1 MKSKSLF
8 PTHKPMFMLPLPQGP
23 KHFYKCLT
31 VVVVIGLHVFV
42 VWMLS
47 HLIEPYTFQATPKVD
62 ALKVSFVSLA
72 PAKKPSHEKTESQP
86 EKSVTP
92 QSTLNSSVSSVPEKS
107 KNSPTNVQTLNVQT
121 LASKTA
127 SKEVVQNNL
136 NNKQQAQP
144 KTTLNNLVSSQAV
157 QPTERRAAHN
167 DKKLSSTDLEKTQT
181 EHLSQNTNS
190 ETKSGGVKTPATQ
203 QEYSKAPSTQ
213 VEHDDVVQVSSV
225 DVLSFGGLDYDDREL
240 KQQNRLVELR
250 IRINEKGQPINIQL
264 RQSSGIQS
272 LDERVMQATR
282 KSRFKPHKINGR
294 AVTIVVD
301 FPVQLKLNRGR

>member
-1 MKSKSLF
+1 MV
-8 PTHKPMFMLPLPQGP
+8 MLPLPQGP

-72 PAKKPSHEKTESQP
+72 PAKKPSVEKTESQP
-86 EKSVTP
+86 KNSVTP
-92 QSTLNSSVSSVPEKS
+92 QSTLNSSVSSVPEES
-107 KNSPTNVQTLNVQT
+107 KNSLTNVQT

-127 SKEVVQNNL
+127 FKEVVQNNL
-136 NNKQQAQP
+136 NDKQQAQP

-157 QPTERRAAHN
+157 QPTERRAVHN
-167 DKKLSSTDLEKTQT
+167 DKKLSSTDLEQTQT
-181 EHLSQNTNS
+181 EHLPQNTNS
-190 ETKSGGVKTPATQ
+190 ETKSGGVKTPAMQ

-250 IRINEKGQPINIQL
+250 IRINEKGQPIDIQL

-272 LDERVMQATR
+272 LDERVMQAAR
-282 KSRFKPHKINGR
+282 KSRFKPHKINGL

-301 FPVQLKLNRGR
+301 FPVELKLNRGR

>member
-1 MKSKSLF
+1 MV
-8 PTHKPMFMLPLPQGP
+8 MLPLPQGP

-47 HLIEPYTFQATPKVD
+47 HLIEPYTFQASPKVD

-72 PAKKPSHEKTESQP
+72 PAKKPSAEKIESQP
-86 EKSVTP
+86 KKSVTLK
-92 QSTLNSSVSSVPEKS
+92 STLNSSVSSAPEES
-107 KNSPTNVQTLNVQT
+107 KNSPTNVQALV
-121 LASKTA
+121 SKTA
-127 SKEVVQNNL
+127 SKEMVQNNL
-136 NNKQQAQP
+136 SDKQQAQP
-144 KTTLNNLVSSQAV
+144 KTTLNNSTSLQPV
-157 QPTERRAAHN
+157 QPTERRAAHT
-167 DKKLSSTDLEKTQT
+167 DKKLSSTALEQTQT
-181 EHLSQNTNS
+181 EHLLQSSNS
-190 ETKSGGVKTPATQ
+190 ETKSGGIKTPAMQ

-250 IRINEKGQPINIQL
+250 IRINEKGQPIDIQL
-264 RQSSGIQS
+264 RQSSGIAS

>member
-8 PTHKPMFMLPLPQGP
+8 PTHKPMVMLPLPQGP

-31 VVVVIGLHVFV
+31 VVVVIGLHVFA

-47 HLIEPYTFQATPKVD
+47 HLIEPYTFKATPKVD

-72 PAKKPSHEKTESQP
+72 PAKKPSAEKIESQP
-86 EKSVTP
+86 KKSVTP
-92 QSTLNSSVSSVPEKS
+92 QSTLNSSVSSVPEES
-107 KNSPTNVQTLNVQT
+107 KKSPTNVQTLV
-121 LASKTA
+121 SKA
-127 SKEVVQNNL
+127 APKEVVQNNL
-136 NNKQQAQP
+136 NDKQQVQP
-144 KTTLNNLVSSQAV
+144 KMTLNNLASSQAA
-157 QPTERRAAHN
+157 QPTERRVAHN
-167 DKKLSSTDLEKTQT
+167 DKKLSSTDLEQTQT
-181 EHLSQNTNS
+181 EHLLQNTNS
-190 ETKSGGVKTPATQ
+190 ETKSGGIKTPAMQ

-250 IRINEKGQPINIQL
+250 IRINEKGQSIDIQL

-272 LDERVMQATR
+272 LDERVMKATR
-282 KSRFKPHKINGR
+282 KSRLKPQKINGG

>member
-8 PTHKPMFMLPLPQGP
+8 PTHKPMVMLPLPQGP
-23 KHFYKCLT
+23 KYFYKCLT
-31 VVVVIGLHVFV
+31 VVVVIGLHVFA

-47 HLIEPYTFQATPKVD
+47 HLIEPYTFKATPKVD

-72 PAKKPSHEKTESQP
+72 PAKKPSAEKIESQP
-86 EKSVTP
+86 KKSVTP
-92 QSTLNSSVSSVPEKS
+92 QSTLNSSVSSVPEES
-107 KNSPTNVQTLNVQT
+107 KKSPTNVQTLV
-121 LASKTA
+121 SKA
-127 SKEVVQNNL
+127 APKEVVQNNL
-136 NNKQQAQP
+136 NDKQQVQP
-144 KTTLNNLVSSQAV
+144 KMTLNNLASSQAA
-157 QPTERRAAHN
+157 QPTERRVAHN
-167 DKKLSSTDLEKTQT
+167 DKKLSSTDLEQTQT
-181 EHLSQNTNS
+181 EHLLQNTNS
-190 ETKSGGVKTPATQ
+190 ETKSGGIKTPAMQ

-250 IRINEKGQPINIQL
+250 IRINEKGQSIDIQL

>member
-8 PTHKPMFMLPLPQGP
+8 PTHEPMGKLPFTQEP

-31 VVVVIGLHVFV
+31 VAVVIGLHVFV

-47 HLIEPYTFQATPKVD
+47 HLIEPYTFATSPKVD

-72 PAKKPSHEKTESQP
+72 PAKKPSPDQTKSKP
-86 EKSVTP
+86 IEKSLAP
-92 QSTLNSSVSSVPEKS
+92 KSTLNSSVSSIPEES
-107 KNSPTNVQTLNVQT
+107 KNSPKNVQT

-136 NNKQQAQP
+136 SDKQQAQS
-144 KTTLNNLVSSQAV
+144 TTSLNNSAPLQPA
-157 QPTERRAAHN
+157 QPTERRAAHT
-167 DKKLSSTDLEKTQT
+167 DKQPSSTDLEQT
-181 EHLSQNTNS
+181 KSEHLLENISST
-190 ETKSGGVKTPATQ
+190 TKSGGVKTSATQ

-250 IRINEKGQPINIQL
+250 IRINEKGQPIDIQL

-272 LDERVMQATR
+272 LDERVMQAAR

>member
-1 MKSKSLF
+1 MV
-8 PTHKPMFMLPLPQGP
+8 MLPLPQRP

-47 HLIEPYTFQATPKVD
+47 HLIEPYTFKATPKVD

-72 PAKKPSHEKTESQP
+72 PAKKRSAEKIESKP
-86 EKSVTP
+86 KKSVTP
-92 QSTLNSSVSSVPEKS
+92 QSTLSSSVSSVPEES
-107 KNSPTNVQTLNVQT
+107 KNSPPNVQT

-136 NNKQQAQP
+136 NDKQQAQP
-144 KTTLNNLVSSQAV
+144 KTTLNNLASSQTA
-157 QPTERRAAHN
+157 QPTERRVAHI
-167 DKKLSSTDLEKTQT
+167 DKQLGSTDLEQTQT
-181 EHLSQNTNS
+181 EHLPQNTNS
-190 ETKSGGVKTPATQ
+190 ETKSGGVKTPTTQ

-225 DVLSFGGLDYDDREL
+225 DVLSFGWLDYDDREL

-250 IRINEKGQPINIQL
+250 IRINEKGQPIDIQL
-264 RQSSGIQS
+264 RQSSGIQN
-272 LDERVMQATR
+272 LDERVMQAAR

>member
-1 MKSKSLF
+1 MKSKLLF
-8 PTHKPMFMLPLPQGP
+8 PTHKPMVMLPLPQGP

-72 PAKKPSHEKTESQP
+72 PAKKPSAEKIESQP
-86 EKSVTP
+86 KNSVTP
-92 QSTLNSSVSSVPEKS
+92 QSTLNSSVSSVPEES
-107 KNSPTNVQTLNVQT
+107 KHSPTNVQTLV
-121 LASKTA
+121 SKTA
-127 SKEVVQNNL
+127 SKEVLQNNL
-136 NNKQQAQP
+136 NDKQQAQL
-144 KTTLNNLVSSQAV
+144 KTTLNNSASI
-157 QPTERRAAHN
+157 QPLQHTERRAAHN
-167 DKKLSSTDLEKTQT
+167 DKKLSSTDLEQTQT
-181 EHLSQNTNS
+181 EHLPQNTNS
-190 ETKSGGVKTPATQ
+190 ETKSGGVKKPATQ

-213 VEHDDVVQVSSV
+213 VEHHNVVQVSSV

-250 IRINEKGQPINIQL
+250 IRINEKGQPIDIQL
-264 RQSSGIQS
+264 RQSSGIQG
-272 LDERVMQATR
+272 LDERVMQAAR

>member
-8 PTHKPMFMLPLPQGP
+8 PTHKPMVMLPLPQGP

-31 VVVVIGLHVFV
+31 VVVVIGLHVFA

-47 HLIEPYTFQATPKVD
+47 HLIEPYTFKATPKVD

-72 PAKKPSHEKTESQP
+72 PAKKPSAEKTESQP
-86 EKSVTP
+86 KKSVTP
-92 QSTLNSSVSSVPEKS
+92 QSMLNSSVSSVPEES
-107 KNSPTNVQTLNVQT
+107 KNSPTNVQI

-136 NNKQQAQP
+136 NDKQQAQP
-144 KTTLNNLVSSQAV
+144 KTTLNNSTSL
-157 QPTERRAAHN
+157 QPLQLTERRAAHT
-167 DKKLSSTDLEKTQT
+167 DKKLSSTDLEQPQT
-181 EHLSQNTNS
+181 EHLPQNTNS
-190 ETKSGGVKTPATQ
+190 ETKSGGVKTPAMQ

-250 IRINEKGQPINIQL
+250 IRINEKGQPIDIQL
-264 RQSSGIQS
+264 RQSSGIAS

-294 AVTIVVD
+294 AATIVVD

>member
-8 PTHKPMFMLPLPQGP
+8 PTHKPIVMLPLPQGP

-47 HLIEPYTFQATPKVD
+47 HLIEPYTFKATPKVD

-72 PAKKPSHEKTESQP
+72 SANKPSTEKTESQP

-92 QSTLNSSVSSVPEKS
+92 QSKLNSSVSSVPEES
-107 KNSPTNVQTLNVQT
+107 KNSPINVQT

-127 SKEVVQNNL
+127 PKEVVQNNL
-136 NNKQQAQP
+136 NDKQQAQP
-144 KTTLNNLVSSQAV
+144 KTTLNNSTSLQPAQRTEMLV
-157 QPTERRAAHN
+157 THT
-167 DKKLSSTDLEKTQT
+167 DKKLSSTDFEQTQT
-181 EHLSQNTNS
+181 EQLTQNANS
-190 ETKSGGVKTPATQ
+190 ETKSGGVKTPAMQ

-213 VEHDDVVQVSSV
+213 IEHDDVVQVSSV

-250 IRINEKGQPINIQL
+250 IRINEKGQPIDIQL

-272 LDERVMQATR
+272 LDERVIQATR

-294 AVTIVVD
+294 AMTIVVD

>member
-8 PTHKPMFMLPLPQGP
+8 PTHEPMGKLPFTQEP

-31 VVVVIGLHVFV
+31 VAVVIGLHVFV

-47 HLIEPYTFQATPKVD
+47 HLIEPYTFATSPKVD

-72 PAKKPSHEKTESQP
+72 PAKKPSPDQTESKP
-86 EKSVTP
+86 IEKSLAP
-92 QSTLNSSVSSVPEKS
+92 KSTLNSSVSSVPEES
-107 KNSPTNVQTLNVQT
+107 KNSPKNVQT

-127 SKEVVQNNL
+127 SKEVMQNNL
-136 NNKQQAQP
+136 SDKQQAQS
-144 KTTLNNLVSSQAV
+144 KTSLNNLASSQAA
-157 QPTERRAAHN
+157 QPTERRAVHT
-167 DKKLSSTDLEKTQT
+167 DKQLGSTDIEQMQA
-181 EHLSQNTNS
+181 EHLPQNTNS
-190 ETKSGGVKTPATQ
+190 ESKSGGVKTPATQ

-213 VEHDDVVQVSSV
+213 VEHDDIVQVSSV

-240 KQQNRLVELR
+240 KQQNRLVEVR
-250 IRINEKGQPINIQL
+250 IRINEKGQPIDIQL
-264 RQSSGIQS
+264 RQSSGIAS

-282 KSRFKPHKINGR
+282 QSRFKPHKINGR

-301 FPVQLKLNRGR
+301 FPIQLKLNRGR

>member
-8 PTHKPMFMLPLPQGP
+8 PTHKPMVMLPLPQRP

-47 HLIEPYTFQATPKVD
+47 HLIEPYTFKATPKVD

-72 PAKKPSHEKTESQP
+72 SANKPSTEKTESQP

-92 QSTLNSSVSSVPEKS
+92 QSKLNSSVSSVPEES
-107 KNSPTNVQTLNVQT
+107 KNSPINVQT

-127 SKEVVQNNL
+127 PKEVVQNNL
-136 NNKQQAQP
+136 NDKQQAQP
-144 KTTLNNLVSSQAV
+144 KTTLNNSTSIQSA
-157 QPTERRAAHN
+157 QPTERRVAHT
-167 DKKLSSTDLEKTQT
+167 DKQLNSTALEQTQT
-181 EHLSQNTNS
+181 EHLLSSNS

-203 QEYSKAPSTQ
+203 QEYSKAQSTQ

-250 IRINEKGQPINIQL
+250 IRINEKGQPIDIQL

-272 LDERVMQATR
+272 LDERVMQAAR

>member
-1 MKSKSLF
+1 MV
-8 PTHKPMFMLPLPQGP
+8 MLPLPQGP

-47 HLIEPYTFQATPKVD
+47 HLIEPYTFKATPKVD

-72 PAKKPSHEKTESQP
+72 PAKKPAVEKTESQP
-86 EKSVTP
+86 KNSVTP
-92 QSTLNSSVSSVPEKS
+92 KSTLNSSVSHAPDQPKKS
-107 KNSPTNVQTLNVQT
+107 LTNVQT

-127 SKEVVQNNL
+127 SKEVMQNNL
-136 NNKQQAQP
+136 NDKQQAQP
-144 KTTLNNLVSSQAV
+144 KTTLNNLASSQTA
-157 QPTERRAAHN
+157 QRTERLATHT
-167 DKKLSSTDLEKTQT
+167 DKKLSSTELEQTQT
-181 EHLSQNTNS
+181 EQLPQNANS
-190 ETKSGGVKTPATQ
+190 ETKSGGVKTPAMQ

-225 DVLSFGGLDYDDREL
+225 DMLSFGGLDYDDRDL

-272 LDERVMQATR
+272 LDERVIQAAR

>member
-1 MKSKSLF
+1 MV
-8 PTHKPMFMLPLPQGP
+8 MLPLPQGP

-47 HLIEPYTFQATPKVD
+47 HLIEPYTFQASPKVD

-72 PAKKPSHEKTESQP
+72 PAKKRSAEKIESKP
-86 EKSVTP
+86 KKSVTP
-92 QSTLNSSVSSVPEKS
+92 QSTLSSSVSSVPEES
-107 KNSPTNVQTLNVQT
+107 KNSPTNVQTL
-121 LASKTA
+121 ASKTA
-127 SKEVVQNNL
+127 TKEVVQNNL
-136 NNKQQAQP
+136 NDKQQAQP
-144 KTTLNNLVSSQAV
+144 KTTLNNLASSQAT
-157 QPTERRAAHN
+157 QPTERRVAHT
-167 DKKLSSTDLEKTQT
+167 DKPLNSTDLEQTQT
-181 EHLSQNTNS
+181 EQLPQNTNS
-190 ETKSGGVKTPATQ
+190 ETKSGGVKTPAMQ

-272 LDERVMQATR
+272 LDERVIQAAR

>member
-8 PTHKPMFMLPLPQGP
+8 PTHKPMVMLPLPQGP

-47 HLIEPYTFQATPKVD
+47 HLIEPYTFQASPKVD

-72 PAKKPSHEKTESQP
+72 PAKKPSAEKIESQP
-86 EKSVTP
+86 KKSVTS
-92 QSTLNSSVSSVPEKS
+92 QSTLNSSVSSVPEES
-107 KNSPTNVQTLNVQT
+107 KNSPTNVQTLT
-121 LASKTA
+121 SKTA

-144 KTTLNNLVSSQAV
+144 KTTLNNSASIQSA
-157 QPTERRAAHN
+157 QPTERRAVHN
-167 DKKLSSTDLEKTQT
+167 DKKLSSTHLEQTQT
-181 EHLSQNTNS
+181 EHLLSSNS
-190 ETKSGGVKTPATQ
+190 ETKSGGIKTPATQ

>member
-1 MKSKSLF
+1 MKSKLLF
-8 PTHKPMFMLPLPQGP
+8 PTHKPMVMLLLPQGP

-31 VVVVIGLHVFV
+31 VVVVIGLHVFA

-92 QSTLNSSVSSVPEKS
+92 QSTLNSSVSSVPEES
-107 KNSPTNVQTLNVQT
+107 KNSPTNVQTLV
-121 LASKTA
+121 SKTA
-127 SKEVVQNNL
+127 PKEVVQNNL
-136 NNKQQAQP
+136 NDKQQTQP
-144 KTTLNNLVSSQAV
+144 KTTLNNLASIQSA

-167 DKKLSSTDLEKTQT
+167 DKKLSSTDLEQTQT
-181 EHLSQNTNS
+181 EHLPQNINS

-203 QEYSKAPSTQ
+203 QEYSKAPNTQ

-250 IRINEKGQPINIQL
+250 IRINEKGQPIDIQL

>member
-1 MKSKSLF
+1 MV
-8 PTHKPMFMLPLPQGP
+8 MLPLPQGP

-47 HLIEPYTFQATPKVD
+47 HLIEPYTFQASPKVD
-62 ALKVSFVSLA
+62 ALKVSFVSLV
-72 PAKKPSHEKTESQP
+72 PAKKPSAEKTESQP
-86 EKSVTP
+86 KESVTP
-92 QSTLNSSVSSVPEKS
+92 KSTLNSSVSSVPEES
-107 KNSPTNVQTLNVQT
+107 KNSPTNVQTL
-121 LASKTA
+121 ASKTA
-127 SKEVVQNNL
+127 PKEVVQNNL
-136 NNKQQAQP
+136 NDKQQALS
-144 KTTLNNLVSSQAV
+144 KTSLNNSTSIQSA
-157 QPTERRAAHN
+157 QPTERRAVHN
-167 DKKLSSTDLEKTQT
+167 DKKLSSTDLEQMQT
-181 EHLSQNTNS
+181 EHLPQNTNS

-250 IRINEKGQPINIQL
+250 IRINEKGQPIDIQL

>member
-8 PTHKPMFMLPLPQGP
+8 PTHKPMVMLPLPQGP

-31 VVVVIGLHVFV
+31 VVMVIGLHVFV

-47 HLIEPYTFQATPKVD
+47 HLIEPYTFKASPKVD

-72 PAKKPSHEKTESQP
+72 PAKKPSTEKTESQP
-86 EKSVTP
+86 KKSVTP

-107 KNSPTNVQTLNVQT
+107 KNSPTNVQTL
-121 LASKTA
+121 ASKTA
-127 SKEVVQNNL
+127 FKDVVQNNL
-136 NNKQQAQP
+136 NDKQQVQP
-144 KTTLNNLVSSQAV
+144 KTTLNNLTLSQAA
-157 QPTERRAAHN
+157 QPTERRAVHN
-167 DKKLSSTDLEKTQT
+167 DKNLSSTDLEQTQT
-181 EHLSQNTNS
+181 EHLLSSNS

-272 LDERVMQATR
+272 LDERVMQAAR

-294 AVTIVVD
+294 VVTIVVD

>member
-8 PTHKPMFMLPLPQGP
+8 PTHDSIVQLRFTQWP

-31 VVVVIGLHVFV
+31 VAVVIGLHVFV

-47 HLIEPYTFQATPKVD
+47 HLIEPYTFATSPKVD

-72 PAKKPSHEKTESQP
+72 PAKKPSPDQTESKP
-86 EKSVTP
+86 IEKSLTP
-92 QSTLNSSVSSVPEKS
+92 KSTLNSSVSSIPEES
-107 KNSPTNVQTLNVQT
+107 KNSPTNVQT

-136 NNKQQAQP
+136 SDKQQAQS
-144 KTTLNNLVSSQAV
+144 KTSLNTLAPLQPV
-157 QPTERRAAHN
+157 QRTERRAVHN
-167 DKKLSSTDLEKTQT
+167 DKKLSSTDLEQPQR
-181 EHLSQNTNS
+181 EHFSENNS
-190 ETKSGGVKTPATQ
+190 STTKSGGVKTPATQ

-250 IRINEKGQPINIQL
+250 IRINEKGQPIDIQV
-264 RQSSGIQS
+264 RQSSGIAS
-272 LDERVMQATR
+272 LDERVMQAAR